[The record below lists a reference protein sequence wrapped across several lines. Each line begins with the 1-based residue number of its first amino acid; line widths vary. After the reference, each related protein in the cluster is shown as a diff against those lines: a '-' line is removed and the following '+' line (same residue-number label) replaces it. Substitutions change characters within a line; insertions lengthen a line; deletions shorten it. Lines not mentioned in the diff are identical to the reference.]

1 VPHLT
6 ATRAPDDTVRL
17 PRTGVDLAV
26 AFAPAALLFVAFL
39 FVPLAAMFWRAI
51 DSGELEHN
59 VTSGMVLDAMR
70 LSAITSTISLAL
82 AVVFGTP
89 VAYLLARRDFPGKVV
104 VDLLV
109 DLPIVLPPTVAGVA
123 LLVAFG
129 RRGVLGQHLDAAG
142 IELAFTTAAVVL
154 AQLFVSAP
162 YYVRTVK
169 AGFESVSPEFEGVAA
184 TLGAGPFRIFW
195 RIVLPLSWPSVLA
208 GAILCWARGLSELGA
223 TLIFAGNFEGRTQTM
238 PLAII
243 GVFDAG
249 RSINVAIALA
259 VILVLAAAVLL
270 LLLRLVARSASRA
283 VV

>member
-1 VPHLT
+1 M
-6 ATRAPDDTVRL
+6 AEAAPAIET
-17 PRTGVDLAV
+17 PRGRGIDV
-26 AFAPAALLFVAFL
+26 AFAFAPLALLFVAFMA
-39 FVPLAAMFWRAI
+39 VPLGAMFWRAL
-51 DSGELEHN
+51 DSGELEKN
-59 VTSGMVLDAMR
+59 LTSDMVVHAMK

-82 AVVFGTP
+82 AIVFGTP
-89 VAYLLARRDFPGKVV
+89 VAYLLARRSFPGKAL

-129 RRGVLGQHLDAAG
+129 RRGVLGEHLDAAG
-142 IELAFTTAAVVL
+142 IELAFTGTAVVL

-162 YYVRTVK
+162 YYIRTVK
-169 AGFESVSPEFEGVAA
+169 AGFESVSPEYEGVAA
-184 TLGAGPFRIFW
+184 TLGASPLRIFW
-195 RIVLPLSWPSVLA
+195 RIVLPLSWPSVVA

-249 RSINVAIALA
+249 RSINVAIALS
-259 VILVLAAAVLL
+259 VILVIAAAILL
-270 LLLRLVARSASRA
+270 LLLRLLARSAARP